1 MTTRLGNTLV
11 ITTYLVVSAFSTWP
25 IGLSAQ
31 STAEQAV
38 IESVSSADNSHEV
51 TSIEQVD
58 VTTFASDTALSET
71 ILPAENYF
79 SVEKLDDA
87 GRVIGDFVVG
97 PGKIELELNPGESK
111 TIEMTVTNR
120 MGDTRAFQ
128 LTVEDAAGGRTA
140 DQAVVLL
147 GNDRG
152 PYTLRDYVKFPTTR
166 FLLDHMERVRVPV
179 TVSLPADAEPGGRYG
194 SVLVSTVSRKA
205 DSGGEN
211 GATPSSAII
220 SRIGTL
226 FFVTTPGDVAK
237 AGELKNFGT
246 VPSKKIFWNG
256 PINFAI
262 LFENTGSIHLNPYGH
277 ISISNMLGDEVGFVE
292 LDPWFALPQSL
303 RTREISWTRELLI
316 GRYSATAFINRG
328 YDDVVDE
335 ATVTF
340 WVIPWKALLLLLT
353 GLFVF
358 FLLLRLFF
366 SKFEFKRK

>member
-1 MTTRLGNTLV
+1 MTTRLGNLLV
-11 ITTYLVVSAFSTWP
+11 IGTCLFITALVAWP
-25 IGLSAQ
+25 MSLAAQ
-31 STAEQAV
+31 SAAEQTV
-38 IESVSSADNSHEV
+38 VESVSSIEV
-51 TSIEQVD
+51 GESIPVEQTD
-58 VTTFASDTALSET
+58 ATTFAFDTATSDA
-71 ILPAENYF
+71 ILPAENF
-79 SVEKLDDA
+79 FTVEKLDDT
-87 GRVIGDFVVG
+87 GRAIGDFVVG
-97 PGKIELELNPGESK
+97 PGKIEIELNPGESK

-128 LTVEDAAGGRTA
+128 FAVEDAAGGRSA

-147 GNDRG
+147 GSDRG
-152 PYTLRDYVKFPTTR
+152 PYTLRDYVHFPVTR
-166 FLLDHMERVRVPV
+166 FELDHMERVRVPV
-179 TVSLPADAEPGGRYG
+179 TITLPADAEPGGRYG

-205 DSGGEN
+205 DTSTEN

-226 FFVTTPGDVAK
+226 FFVTTPGDVATE
-237 AGELKNFGT
+237 GELIDFST
-246 VPSKKIFWNG
+246 VPSTKFFWNG
-256 PINFAI
+256 PINFAL

-277 ISISNMLGDEVGFVE
+277 ISLSNMIGEEVGFVE

-303 RTREISWTRELLI
+303 RTREVSWTRELLI
-316 GRYSATAFINRG
+316 GRYTATAFINRG
-328 YDDVVDE
+328 YDNIVDE

-340 WVIPWKALLLLLT
+340 WVIPWKMLLLLLS

>member
-1 MTTRLGNTLV
+1 MATRLGNPLGIAACLILCTFLV
-11 ITTYLVVSAFSTWP
+11 WP
-25 IGLSAQ
+25 LSLSAQ
-31 STAEQAV
+31 SSAEQAIV
-38 IESVSSADNSHEV
+38 ESVSSTDGGEARTEKQPGDA
-51 TSIEQVD
+51 
-58 VTTFASDTALSET
+58 TFAFDTAAAGD

-79 SVEKLDDA
+79 PVEKLDDA

-97 PGKIELELNPGESK
+97 PGKVEIELEPGESK
-111 TIEMTVTNR
+111 TVEMTITNR

-128 LTVEDAAGGRTA
+128 LAVEDAAGGRSA

-147 GNDRG
+147 GSDRG
-152 PYTLRDYVKFPTTR
+152 PYTVRDYVHFPITR
-166 FLLDHMERVRVPV
+166 FELDHMERVRVPV
-179 TVSLPADAEPGGRYG
+179 TVTLPADAEPGGRYG

-205 DSGGEN
+205 DTGGEN
-211 GATPSSAII
+211 GAAPSSAII

-226 FFVTTPGDVAK
+226 FFITTPGDVAK
-237 AGELKNFGT
+237 SGELKSFST
-246 VPSKKIFWNG
+246 IPSTKLFWNG

-316 GRYSATAFINRG
+316 GRYTATAFINRG
-328 YDDVVDE
+328 YDNVIDE

-340 WVIPWKALLLLLT
+340 WVIPWKMLLLVLS